1 MVCRSGEECYGRI
14 VGLFVAW
21 RWLTAFQSSAEELE
35 TMMERC
41 LCGNL
46 LRSQTEQERKRCLEC
61 QMATSLQEMVAS
73 ASPTKEPRESD
84 GALSQVPIAAITEA
98 AF

>member
-1 MVCRSGEECYGRI
+1 
-14 VGLFVAW
+14 
-21 RWLTAFQSSAEELE
+21 
-35 TMMERC
+35 MMERC

-73 ASPTKEPRESD
+73 ASPTKEQDKDDSS
-84 GALSQVPIAAITEA
+84 LSQVPMAAISEA